1 LRRDGGSFDSIAEVG
16 LSLVNT
22 ALHPRGGA
30 FKIGA
35 VLGGEIADLA
45 FGSNAGRRTA
55 HGVRDIIDAHNK
67 GDHLAAGA
75 AAERLYADLMGVD
88 GATDNNEDVE
98 DDEENEDDGD
108 DGDDEDDEDDED
120 YEDNGSVDD
129 NNGDSDDDYEE
140 EEGGGV
146 AAVDDDEDEDGV
158 DDADNNGGSNGNKK
172 RAAADDGDN
181 DRPAQRQ
188 RKGAA
193 AAQQDVDNDVVYL
206 YTVVRHRN
214 PNYTHPQ
221 TESARQV
228 LQRVRGRPTTHADVQ
243 AFRHPTQCG

>member
-1 LRRDGGSFDSIAEVG
+1 LPGEAGKATIFAFENGVF
-16 LSLVNT
+16 SL
-22 ALHPRGGA
+22 A
-30 FKIGA
+30 FFACFGPLPSRFS
-35 VLGGEIADLA
+35 VLG
-45 FGSNAGRRTA
+45 S
-55 HGVRDIIDAHNK
+55 
-67 GDHLAAGA
+67 
-75 AAERLYADLMGVD
+75 
-88 GATDNNEDVE
+88 
-98 DDEENEDDGD
+98 
-108 DGDDEDDEDDED
+108 
-120 YEDNGSVDD
+120 
-129 NNGDSDDDYEE
+129 YEE

-193 AAQQDVDNDVVYL
+193 VLQQDVDDDVVYL

-214 PNYTHPQ
+214 PNHTHHQ

-228 LQRVRGRPTTHADVQ
+228 LQRVRGRPTTDADVQ
-243 AFRHPTQCG
+243 AFRHPTRCG

>member
-1 LRRDGGSFDSIAEVG
+1 
-16 LSLVNT
+16 VNT

-67 GDHLAAGA
+67 GDHQAAGA
-75 AAERLYADLMGVD
+75 AAERLYADLIGVD
-88 GATDNNEDVE
+88 VATGNNEDDEDE
-98 DDEENEDDGD
+98 DDDDDEDDDEDDGD

-120 YEDNGSVDD
+120 YEDRGSVDD

-181 DRPAQRQ
+181 NRPAQRQ

-193 AAQQDVDNDVVYL
+193 VLQQDVDDDVVYL

-214 PNYTHPQ
+214 PNHNHPQ

-228 LQRVRGRPTTHADVQ
+228 LQRVRGRTTTDDDVQ
-243 AFRHPTQCG
+243 AFRHPTRCG